1 MTTDLPLMKSVL
13 TTLAKK
19 ILLLMGLSE
28 GMSASDEAIQKM
40 YQIYVKNL
48 CIRNYNINNFK
59 WRNIRYNENN

>member
-1 MTTDLPLMKSVL
+1 
-13 TTLAKK
+13 
-19 ILLLMGLSE
+19 MGLSA

-59 WRNIRYNENN
+59 WRNRRYNENS

>member
-59 WRNIRYNENN
+59 

>member
-13 TTLAKK
+13 TALAKK

-59 WRNIRYNENN
+59 

>member
-19 ILLLMGLSE
+19 ILLLMGLSA

-59 WRNIRYNENN
+59 